1 MLHLTIC
8 CTHLS
13 IKSCLRYYLNYMTSF
28 GSMYSFGYQCH
39 TFSAFWLWSS
49 VVSVLISVTTNITP
63 IWSLSCHFNF
73 YWERA
78 YLGPSP
84 VSFYP
89 WLCFAHLLEFREPF
103 GVTQSLRT
111 EKKNTYYDPCLPSA
125 HANKK
130 IIWSNN
136 STTLSNHVY
145 TITPYQLSIA
155 AFTS

>member
-1 MLHLTIC
+1 MAAGAHWTC
-8 CTHLS
+8 Y
-13 IKSCLRYYLNYMTSF
+13 LRVLVTWQVAFLKRGHWQCFVYYLHYIFLSC
-28 GSMYSFGYQCH
+28 SPEPIPCESH

-103 GVTQSLRT
+103 GVTWFI
-111 EKKNTYYDPCLPSA
+111 NTVGGMVSMFVRVMPASNFILFYV
-125 HANKK
+125 
-130 IIWSNN
+130 IIIL
-136 STTLSNHVY
+136 T
-145 TITPYQLSIA
+145 
-155 AFTS
+155 F